1 MGLFRICAYQ
11 LVHSLPSVDTSRDN
25 IRISRDNLF
34 NFCFQKK
41 KYHKCT
47 QEVSSLVFTVCN
59 HQKGTFQ
66 NSVRIVSSMDSYLP
80 LLHIFTTCLYYMTL
94 LLRYLGSIID
104 GLLLAQRRVRQR
116 VVDALAAQLVC
127 GGVCLCMHNIR
138 TQTQRQTDRQDRQTH
153 THRRTHTHTHTHTS
167 TTGVCVCVWCEC
179 VCVCVGRCVHMYQ
192 HTRTWVMA
200 ISR

>member
-94 LLRYLGSIID
+94 LLRTPWQY
-104 GLLLAQRRVRQR
+104 
-116 VVDALAAQLVC
+116 
-127 GGVCLCMHNIR
+127 
-138 TQTQRQTDRQDRQTH
+138 
-153 THRRTHTHTHTHTS
+153 HRWTPSCPEASPPARSGCTCRP
-167 TTGVCVCVWCEC
+167 TGVWGCVFV
-179 VCVCVGRCVHMYQ
+179 Y
-192 HTRTWVMA
+192 A
-200 ISR
+200 